1 MKEITYNIAESYTK
15 KPGPRYTWQGTK
27 SGQDFLENV
36 LLTLFDNVVIE
47 NQILTINLDKTVGYG
62 SSFLEEAFGGL
73 TRERGIK
80 LVSNHLRFI
89 SHEEEFLIDEINN
102 YIKEADSH
110 DKV

>member
-1 MKEITYNIAESYTK
+1 MKEITYSIAESYTK
-15 KPGPRYTWQGTK
+15 KPGPRYIWQGSK

-36 LLTLFDNVVIE
+36 LLTLFDTVVID

-80 LVSNHLRFI
+80 LVLNHLRFI
-89 SHEEEFLIDEINN
+89 SHEEDFLIDEIND